1 MQSNKNKLDD
11 LEYLAQIGFEQV
23 SINDSDLIELK
34 AKVKKRVFSYNNGF
48 YFGLISLI
56 VGVFIGVSVF
66 FMIDNSLTKYLSDFQ
81 NKILETKAISEKKVD
96 EKYLSLDT
104 INVVRE
110 NFINPTVNLKRAQ
123 DTVNQLAN
131 KTLKDTSI
139 IIQTQPIDLSTII
152 DNTFPESKIKYIL
165 NAPVA
170 YIHDL
175 KVTNYTALYFKKN
188 QYVKFPIRSGL
199 PVSYANKD
207 DYDKSRS
214 GLKQNADYYLHDE
227 FSEALLTF
235 KKGNYKQCIY
245 ALNVISSY
253 NDEDLNCNFYIGMS
267 YYYLKDHIKALDY
280 FNRCIQSSN
289 NTFLQEASYYYA
301 LCLFEKGDKE
311 VAMQLFKVIADE
323 GEFYSEKAKAFL
335 KK

>member
-1 MQSNKNKLDD
+1 MQANKNKFDD
-11 LEYLAQIGFEQV
+11 LEYLAQLGFEQV
-23 SINDSDLIELK
+23 TISDSDLIELK
-34 AKVKKRVFSYNNGF
+34 TKIKKRVFSYNNGS

-66 FMIDNSLTKYLSDFQ
+66 FMIDNSPTIYLSDFQ
-81 NKILETKAISEKKVD
+81 NKILETNEIPEKKVS
-96 EKYLSLDT
+96 ENYFPLDT
-104 INVVRE
+104 INIIRE
-110 NFINPTVNLKRAQ
+110 NFINPTINLKKAQ
-123 DTVNQLAN
+123 DTVSQFAN
-131 KTLKDTSI
+131 NKLKDTAV
-139 IIQTQPIDLSTII
+139 IIQTQPINLSTII

-207 DYDKSRS
+207 EYDKSRS
-214 GLKQNADYYLHDE
+214 DLKQNADYYLHDE
-227 FSEALLTF
+227 FSEALLAF

-245 ALNVISSY
+245 ALNVISAY
-253 NDEDLNCNFYIGMS
+253 NDEDLNCNFYMGMS
-267 YYYLKDHIKALDY
+267 YYHIKNYLKAMDY

-289 NTFLQEASYYYA
+289 NAFLQEATYYNA

-311 VAMQLFKVIADE
+311 AAIQLFKVIADE
-323 GEFYSEKAKAFL
+323 GEFYSEKAKVFL